1 MESYNQVPELFVN
14 LLQLKQLSEEPTS
27 ADKDGFLG
35 YDENNIYFAV
45 NGVAKKIPFLT
56 TP

>member
-1 MESYNQVPELFVN
+1 MESYNQIPELFVN
-14 LLQLKQLSEEPTS
+14 LLQLKQLSEEPTN
-27 ADKDGFLG
+27 AEKDGFLG

-45 NGVAKKIPFLT
+45 NGAVKKIPFLT